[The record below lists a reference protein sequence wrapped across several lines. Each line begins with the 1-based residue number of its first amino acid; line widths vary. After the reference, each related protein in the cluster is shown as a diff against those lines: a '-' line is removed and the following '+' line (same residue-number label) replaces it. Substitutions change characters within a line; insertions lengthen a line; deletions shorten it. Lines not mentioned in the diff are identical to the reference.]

1 MRCQTQKI
9 LNFAKFSRVNN
20 SVESGNFEKVPFITC
35 SAVEIYLP
43 VKFQA
48 EMRKFSDTQTNV
60 CPLVNMYEIYFMRI
74 MRAFLRIII
83 MRYAQILKRNM
94 FYASLAILVSAHFSG
109 PKMDELYFSP
119 LNPLYVLLIYKIT
132 KFYFT
137 SESMRLHPCWLH
149 SNSTHSNN
157 LAKNLNRHAHSYKN

>member
-1 MRCQTQKI
+1 
-9 LNFAKFSRVNN
+9 
-20 SVESGNFEKVPFITC
+20 
-35 SAVEIYLP
+35 
-43 VKFQA
+43 
-48 EMRKFSDTQTNV
+48 
-60 CPLVNMYEIYFMRI
+60 

-109 PKMDELYFSP
+109 PEMDELYFSP
-119 LNPLYVLLIYKIT
+119 PNPCSVDKLHKIT

-157 LAKNLNRHAHSYKN
+157 LAKNLNRHAHSYKNWQYSKIQKSNNRKIDLHFFISVLPPNDT